1 MSVPEIDR
9 STGDHP
15 EARVVCAPPI
25 DIYEYDGGLVL
36 EADLPGVPAE
46 NLDLQVQ
53 DNKLTLFGRVVPP
66 ASEESRPVH
75 QEFRVADYVR
85 SFILSDDV
93 DHEQISATLQDGV
106 LRVTLPRASKP
117 EPRRIQIRVDEV

>member
-1 MSVPEIDR
+1 MSVPEIENSTDDR
-9 STGDHP
+9 P
-15 EARVVCAPPI
+15 VARVVCAPLI

-53 DNKLTLFGRVVPP
+53 DNKLTLFGRVLPLG
-66 ASEESRPVH
+66 SEECRLVH

-106 LRVTLPRASKP
+106 LRVTLPRAPKP
-117 EPRRIQIRVDEV
+117 EPRRIQIRVDDV